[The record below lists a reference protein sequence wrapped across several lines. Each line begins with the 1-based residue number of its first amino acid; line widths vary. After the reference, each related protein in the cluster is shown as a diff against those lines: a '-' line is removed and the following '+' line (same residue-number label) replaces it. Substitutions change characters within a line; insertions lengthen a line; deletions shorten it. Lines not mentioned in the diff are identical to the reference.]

1 MMMNTGQEKIA
12 EEYGMLPFDVQVL
25 EPKRTLCEKIMSL
38 VRFSYSENPIEDLK
52 KKIRHT
58 YDLHQLLTDE
68 ELAAFFLSDEFERM
82 LIKVANDDLESFR
95 NNNEW
100 LQYHPNE
107 SNFFAELE
115 TVWKELKETYTG
127 DFKNL
132 VFGDFPAE
140 EKILKNLWRI
150 KDRME
155 TIDWTI
161 KIIDPK

>member
-1 MMMNTGQEKIA
+1 M
-12 EEYGMLPFDVQVL
+12 
-25 EPKRTLCEKIMSL
+25 
-38 VRFSYSENPIEDLK
+38 
-52 KKIRHT
+52 
-58 YDLHQLLTDE
+58 HQLLTDE

-155 TIDWTI
+155 TIEWTI